1 MKRFLKL
8 FLFLQ
13 TLILSFLFVNS
24 IYNIYEK
31 NNIIN
36 NNDVAY
42 QLKDNSAT
50 NRGALYDE
58 LLHQKTPFE
67 FIKNDLKSDTITY
80 HVFKS
85 TNSTQKEYAIL
96 ASNISIKYFPAN
108 KQDFQDS
115 SGIFYTNPGFSMS
128 SKPDLAI
135 VQVDPDTINYTQIL
149 TVNGINLLILLLF
162 SLIVYFIFTSTELKK
177 ITVKKMIG
185 FSNWMISKE
194 YLSALCRLQM
204 RFFVITIL
212 IITIYA
218 CMHQANW
225 LMLLLI
231 LLLCSFITVGLNGL
245 LIWLSQILI
254 FNISISSMLK
264 NSNFN
269 KTISR
274 ILIPAKFLFI
284 ISLCFSFYY
293 VTAVLN
299 NMNQVTQRMEFYHSF
314 ANHYTSDGFN
324 SDIYEKILNNDDER
338 NLFSQ
343 NIKKLYTTSNNSFL
357 IDDSVF
363 QVGDELKYLLIN
375 QNFYLSTIRD
385 KIDIQSVHANPNDI
399 YVLMPRH
406 YNAENVKN
414 EIDED
419 LTVTYANYDK
429 FYGGDTQANAKPI
442 HTHYLYYDDELSLE
456 YFSSRMGEFN
466 KSENPILIVDNG
478 AFSGLFYA
486 DLLNSKALHF
496 TDDSLTAFY
505 ELLVRY
511 QLHDIVVP
519 GSLLTPFEKEIE
531 NDQFMLSNMSFFIVI
546 FIVTTLFVVVFSNK
560 IRILANRKKYA
571 IQNLLGFSF
580 FKTFRYTIIFST
592 TLIISFLFL
601 AILTPIFL
609 LGASL
614 LLFDLF
620 VLHWQY
626 KQLIERKI
634 NNSLKGE

>member
-58 LLHQKTPFE
+58 LLHKKTPFE

-96 ASNISIKYFPAN
+96 ASDISIKYFPAN

-194 YLSALCRLQM
+194 YLSAICRLQM
-204 RFFVITIL
+204 GFFMLTTL

-293 VTAVLN
+293 LTAVLN

-324 SDIYEKILNNDDER
+324 SDIYEKLLHNDDER

-357 IDDSVF
+357 VDDSVF

-385 KIDIQSVHANPNDI
+385 KIDGKTMHANPHDI
-399 YVLMPRH
+399 YVLMPR
-406 YNAENVKN
+406 NDTMESVKN

-429 FYGGDTQANAKPI
+429 FYGGEPQVNQKPI
-442 HTHYLYYDDELSLE
+442 HTHYLYYDNKLSLE

-571 IQNLLGFSF
+571 LQHLLGFSF
-580 FKTFRYTIIFST
+580 FKTFRYTIIFSV
-592 TLIISFLFL
+592 TLIFAFLLL
-601 AILTPIFL
+601 AIFIPISL

-614 LLFDLF
+614 LLLDLF